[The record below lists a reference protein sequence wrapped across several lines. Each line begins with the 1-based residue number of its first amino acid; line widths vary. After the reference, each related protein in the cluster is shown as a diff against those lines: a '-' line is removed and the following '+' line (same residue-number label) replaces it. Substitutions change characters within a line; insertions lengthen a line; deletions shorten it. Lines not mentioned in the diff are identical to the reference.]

1 MGGQAETVA
10 GLCGLGDLVLTCSSP
25 QSRNMSLGLAL
36 GQGQTVE
43 QALAGKR
50 SVAEGYE
57 SAPAVRELTRK
68 LGVDTPICEA
78 TAAVLA
84 LTAAACSAEKEAPAP
99 AEAAASA
106 LTGRAALYA
115 AGEKDAEAFVRA
127 LYARAAAPQT
137 TPDPAE
143 AAITPGR
150 DPLYS
155 RTLNA
160 LIGVDFREAQSRDED
175 ADSFALK
182 TVTMTPDGP
191 QAATAEVVFTN
202 HGRERRQTLK
212 LVKEGPMW
220 RIADIID
227 DKGKSLH
234 DDLMAIA
241 EKAEG

>member
-1 MGGQAETVA
+1 MRT
-10 GLCGLGDLVLTCSSP
+10 
-25 QSRNMSLGLAL
+25 
-36 GQGQTVE
+36 
-43 QALAGKR
+43 QAL
-50 SVAEGYE
+50 
-57 SAPAVRELTRK
+57 
-68 LGVDTPICEA
+68 A

-99 AEAAASA
+99 AEAAAPA
-106 LTGRAALYA
+106 LTGRAAVYA

-137 TPDPAE
+137 TPGPAD

-160 LIGVDFREAQSRDED
+160 LIGVDFREAQSRDEVPYLNYDPICACQD
-175 ADSFALK
+175 ADGFALK

-220 RIADIID
+220 RIADVID

-241 EKAEG
+241 EKAPG

>member
-1 MGGQAETVA
+1 MR
-10 GLCGLGDLVLTCSSP
+10 L
-25 QSRNMSLGLAL
+25 
-36 GQGQTVE
+36 
-43 QALAGKR
+43 QAL
-50 SVAEGYE
+50 
-57 SAPAVRELTRK
+57 T
-68 LGVDTPICEA
+68 

-106 LTGRAALYA
+106 LTARAAVYA

-127 LYARAAAPQT
+127 LYARAAEPRDA
-137 TPDPAE
+137 PDPAE

-160 LIGVDFREAQSRDED
+160 LIGVDFREAQSRDEVPYLNYDPVCACQD
-175 ADSFALK
+175 ADGFALK

-202 HGRERRQTLK
+202 HGQDRRQTLK